1 MRRIVYSILSFYRVM
16 VLQIYI
22 NLCILFLLIRK
33 IFCSHLFQK
42 MAYEYIAISEHPDD
56 VISLSIGSE
65 AETYALAHYKG
76 SLKRGLNPSTSGV
89 QPNKI
94 PTTSS
99 NNSITNDAVNKCNQ
113 HNENGCSSSSGT
125 ACNVT
130 SDEVDGDVKP
140 PERQHMPKRC
150 RSQEAIQRRRR
161 LYKLRKQNKQQKH
174 LNQPEKFKYRELT
187 ITRYFQ

>member
-1 MRRIVYSILSFYRVM
+1 
-16 VLQIYI
+16 
-22 NLCILFLLIRK
+22 
-33 IFCSHLFQK
+33 

-76 SLKRGLNPSTSGV
+76 ALKRGLNPSTSGV

-99 NNSITNDAVNKCNQ
+99 NNLITDDAVNKCNQ

-130 SDEVDGDVKP
+130 SDEVDGERDNICPKDVDLK
-140 PERQHMPKRC
+140 
-150 RSQEAIQRRRR
+150 R
-161 LYKLRKQNKQQKH
+161 LYRGVVDCTN
-174 LNQPEKFKYRELT
+174 
-187 ITRYFQ
+187 

>member
-1 MRRIVYSILSFYRVM
+1 
-16 VLQIYI
+16 
-22 NLCILFLLIRK
+22 
-33 IFCSHLFQK
+33 

-56 VISLSIGSE
+56 VISLSVGSQ

-99 NNSITNDAVNKCNQ
+99 NKSRTNDAVNKCNQ

-130 SDEVDGDVKP
+130 SDEVHGDVKP

-150 RSQEAIQRRRR
+150 QSQEAIQRHCR

-174 LNQPEKFKYRELT
+174 LNQPEKFEYRELT